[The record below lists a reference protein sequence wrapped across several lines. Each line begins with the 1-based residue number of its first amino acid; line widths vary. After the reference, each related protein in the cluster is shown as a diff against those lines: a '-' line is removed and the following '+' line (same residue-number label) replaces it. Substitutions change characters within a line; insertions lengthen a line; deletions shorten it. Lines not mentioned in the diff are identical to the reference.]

1 QVVFAKNREK
11 LVAATRALDRVR
23 LSYAKRSSV
32 YRNSTPHIRV
42 PSTMIRVR
50 SRCIERVRV
59 ALSRLAGLL
68 CRQQFAVEG
77 RSVVGSCR
85 MLLVGRIV
93 TPLNRVPDG
102 DVQRCGRKSK
112 IGNAYRMCL
121 RHHFLLCQAATSVSL
136 LFRPAASF
144 LGPHDQGC
152 GNEVQTY

>member
-1 QVVFAKNREK
+1 MTTFGMIALKTVKNGGLPFGRGAVRVLIQQVVFAKNREK

-68 CRQQFAVEG
+68 CRQQ
-77 RSVVGSCR
+77 
-85 MLLVGRIV
+85 
-93 TPLNRVPDG
+93 
-102 DVQRCGRKSK
+102 
-112 IGNAYRMCL
+112 
-121 RHHFLLCQAATSVSL
+121 
-136 LFRPAASF
+136 
-144 LGPHDQGC
+144 
-152 GNEVQTY
+152 